1 MREYRRMTW
10 TDRLKLEALYNA
22 GLSFRSI
29 ARELCFSPSA
39 IHYEVQH
46 GLYTH
51 LVGKTWCEVKRY
63 SATIAQEY
71 VDLQV
76 TSKGVPIK
84 LGHRYDYAQAAAEA
98 IRSGISPDVF
108 TGDRRKK
115 GLWTVSTPTL
125 YRYID
130 KGYIPGVTSQDLHVK
145 PRRKRHRRMVQAKR
159 PPKGTSIEQRPDI
172 VSTRSTFGHWEL
184 DSVVGKAVG
193 KGQSLLTLTER
204 MTRYEL
210 ILRVPDKKAATTV
223 RALDGLFRRFPV
235 GTFQSITVDNG
246 CEFQDCYGM
255 EHDKDGNRRTTIYYC
270 HPYTSCERGS
280 NERAN
285 GIIRRWL
292 PKGQSLAQ
300 ITQKDCDRIADMM
313 NTMPRK
319 ILGYAS
325 SAELF
330 HFELEKILKDCSN
343 GLDN

>member
-1 MREYRRMTW
+1 MRHYRRMTW

-22 GLSFRSI
+22 GHSLRSI
-29 ARELCFSPSA
+29 AQELGFSASA

-46 GLYTH
+46 GLYDH
-51 LVGKTWCEVKRY
+51 IEGKTWLVLRRY
-63 SATIAQEY
+63 SAEIAHQYAIDQATI
-71 VDLQV
+71 
-76 TSKGVPIK
+76 KGVPIK
-84 LGHRYDYAQAAAEA
+84 LGHHYDYAQAVADA
-98 IRSGISPDVF
+98 IRSGVSPDAF

-130 KGYIPGVTSQDLHVK
+130 KGYIPGVTIQDLHVK
-145 PRRKRHRRMVQAKR
+145 PRRKRRKRQVQAKR

-184 DSVVGKAVG
+184 DSVVGKSVG

-210 ILRVPDKKAATTV
+210 ILRVPDKRAITTV
-223 RALDGLFRRFPV
+223 RALDGLFRRFPA

-255 EHDKDGNRRTTIYYC
+255 EHDKNGNRRTTVYYC

-292 PKGQSLAQ
+292 PKGQSLSQ
-300 ITQKDCDRIADMM
+300 VTQKDCDRIADLM

-319 ILGYAS
+319 ILGYAT

-330 HFELEKILKDCSN
+330 NAELKKISIICSN
-343 GLDN
+343 GVDN